1 MERNHFKVTVAHE
14 GQPWGGEH
22 EMRVDGADFGNGL
35 QFYATAEHFG
45 QGKLM
50 PTPRAAIVSL
60 VHSNGGNV
68 AKVVDGIVR
77 VDGMSDKDVSAVIDD
92 LLQAIANEF
101 AAMRQN

>member
-1 MERNHFKVTVAHE
+1 MDRMHFKVTVAHVA
-14 GQPWGGEH
+14 QPWGGEH

-35 QFYATAEHFG
+35 QFYATAKHFG

-50 PTPRAAIVSL
+50 PTPQAAIVSL

-77 VDGMSDKDVSAVIDD
+77 IDTMSDKEVSAVINDCLD
-92 LLQAIANEF
+92 HIRKEF
-101 AAMRQN
+101 AGMRQS